1 MSLYRNDHFVWV
13 EKHRPRKI
21 SDCILTP
28 TLKTKFESIVNS
40 GKIQNMTLCG
50 SAGTGKTTVAKALCN
65 ELDYEVLFINAS
77 KENSVDDIRTKVYQF
92 GSTLSLE
99 DKRKAIILDEADF
112 LSLNAQSALRGV
124 VEEFA
129 SNCVF
134 ILTCN
139 FENKLIPALI
149 SRCPTVDYRLRKED
163 KKSFVANVYKRMVHI
178 LKEEN
183 VEFNDKVLL
192 KLCVKYT
199 PDVRRLLMELQSYSQ
214 INNKIDEGALALVKE
229 INVTKLIEALKTKNF
244 ADVRTWV
251 IENVDND
258 YTLLY
263 RKIYDSLFEYL
274 DDNSIPQSVLLIG
287 DYMHKSAFS
296 ADQEITLLAFFTE
309 IMIECEFA

>member
-1 MSLYRNDHFVWV
+1 MSLYRDDHFLWV
-13 EKHRPRKI
+13 EKYRPRTI
-21 SDCILTP
+21 DECVLSQP
-28 TLKTKFESIVNS
+28 LKRKFKAIVKS
-40 GKIQNMTLCG
+40 GIITNMTLCG

-139 FENKLIPALI
+139 FENKLIDALL
-149 SRCPTVDYRLRKED
+149 SRCPTVDYRLKNKDRKEYI
-163 KKSFVANVYKRMVHI
+163 SLIYKRVSFI
-178 LKEEN
+178 LKSEN
-183 VEFNDKVLL
+183 IEFHDKILL
-192 KLCVKYT
+192 KLIIQNL
-199 PDVRRLLMELQSYSQ
+199 PDVRKLITELQSYATT
-214 INNKIDEGALALVKE
+214 NGVIDEGALSSVKD
-229 INVTKLIEALKTKNF
+229 INVTSLIKALKDKKYS
-244 ADVRTWV
+244 DVRTWV

-258 YTLLY
+258 YNILY
-263 RKIYDSLFEYL
+263 RKIYDSVFEFL
-274 DDNSIPQSVLLIG
+274 KPNTIPQAVVLIG
-287 DYMHKSAFS
+287 DYMNKSAFS
-296 ADQEITLLAFFTE
+296 ADQEITVLAFFTE
-309 IMIECEFA
+309 LMMHCEFK